1 MRGFKAIRKP
11 STQSQ
16 PQSQSQ
22 PQPQYEIADIL
33 NRLGD
38 KLEDLGFNAW
48 QLRTLFALKKCRT
61 SALGGHIDACD
72 ECGNISI
79 SYNSCRNRHC
89 PKCQG
94 RNREQW
100 IENRETELLPVPYF
114 HVVFTLPEVLNNT
127 ALHEPKML
135 YDTLFE
141 TAWETL
147 QTFGKNKNLQMG
159 MIAVLHTWGQNLSL
173 HPHLHCIVPG
183 GGVDENGA
191 WKNIKNDGKFLFSV
205 KALSKVFRAKFCEKL
220 KANLKDK
227 FNENQE
233 NEYEKIRQSL
243 WEKPWVVYAKKPF
256 GSPKSVVEYLGRYT
270 HKIAISNGRIRGID
284 DKTVTFDY
292 KDYRQKGIKKQM
304 VLSHEE
310 FIRRFAMH
318 ILPKRFVKIRHYGFL
333 SSTWKRIK
341 LKKLQQ
347 NLGIQPKEKLPPKAF
362 QPKCTCCKVGN
373 LVTIATFD
381 LRGPPS
387 WFLEMSRNLP
397 APKSAF

>member
-1 MRGFKAIRKP
+1 MRGFKTIKKQP
-11 STQSQ
+11 TQPQSQ
-16 PQSQSQ
+16 PQ
-22 PQPQYEIADIL
+22 YEVADVL
-33 NRLGD
+33 NKLGS
-38 KLEDLGFNAW
+38 KLEDLGLNSW

-94 RNREQW
+94 RNREDW
-100 IENRETELLPVPYF
+100 IQTRETELLPVPYF
-114 HVVFTLPEVLNNT
+114 HVVFTLPEVLNKT

-135 YDTLFE
+135 YDILFE
-141 TAWETL
+141 SAWETL

-191 WKNIKNDGKFLFSV
+191 WKNLRSDGKFLFPV

-270 HKIAISNGRIRGID
+270 HKIAISNHRIRNID
-284 DKTVTFDY
+284 AENVTFDY
-292 KDYRQKGIKKQM
+292 KDYRQKGLRKQM
-304 VLSHEE
+304 TLSHEE
-310 FIRRFAMH
+310 FIRRFTLH
-318 ILPKRFVKIRHYGFL
+318 ILPKRLVKIRHYGFL
-333 SSTWKRIK
+333 SSTWKRKK
-341 LKKLQQ
+341 LKTLQQ
-347 NLGIQPKEKLPPKAF
+347 NLGVIPREKPIKKPF
-362 QPKCTCCKVGN
+362 SPKCSCCKVGN

-381 LRGPPS
+381 LRGPPR
-387 WFLEMSRNLP
+387 WFLERSQSLKLP
-397 APKSAF
+397 KI

>member
-1 MRGFKAIRKP
+1 MRGFKTIKK
-11 STQSQ
+11 Q
-16 PQSQSQ
+16 PTQ
-22 PQPQYEIADIL
+22 PQPQYEVADVL
-33 NRLGD
+33 NKLGS
-38 KLEDLGFNAW
+38 KLEDLGLNSW

-94 RNREQW
+94 RNREDW
-100 IENRETELLPVPYF
+100 IQTRETELLPVPYF
-114 HVVFTLPEVLNNT
+114 HVVFTLPEVLNKT

-135 YDTLFE
+135 YDILFE
-141 TAWETL
+141 SAWETL

-270 HKIAISNGRIRGID
+270 HKIAISNQRIRKIEAEN
-284 DKTVTFDY
+284 VTFDY

-341 LKKLQQ
+341 LKNLQQ
-347 NLGIQPKEKLPPKAF
+347 KLGIQPKEKLPPKVF
-362 QPKCTCCKVGN
+362 QPKCSCCKVGN

-381 LRGPPS
+381 LRGPPQ

>member
-1 MRGFKAIRKP
+1 MRGFKTIKKQP
-11 STQSQ
+11 TQPQSQ
-16 PQSQSQ
+16 PQ
-22 PQPQYEIADIL
+22 YEVADVL
-33 NRLGD
+33 NKLGS
-38 KLEDLGFNAW
+38 KLEDLGLNSW

-94 RNREQW
+94 RNREDW
-100 IENRETELLPVPYF
+100 IQTRETELLPVPYF
-114 HVVFTLPEVLNNT
+114 HVVFTLPEVLNKT

-135 YDTLFE
+135 YDILFE
-141 TAWETL
+141 SAWETL

-191 WKNIKNDGKFLFSV
+191 WKNIKNDGKFLFPV

-347 NLGIQPKEKLPPKAF
+347 KLGIQPKEKPLPKPF
-362 QPKCTCCKVGN
+362 QPKCSCCKVGN

-381 LRGPPS
+381 LRGPPQ
-387 WFLEMSRNLP
+387 WFLEMSRNLH